1 MNNMEIYIG
10 REGKEKL
17 ISGINKS
24 AEVVKTTYGPNGK
37 TVIIPSKT
45 EFGKYIVTKDG
56 VSVAEQIKFKDPIE
70 NIGANLIKEAAKLT
84 VKTAG
89 DGTSG
94 SIILA
99 NALINNLKDFDYKEV
114 EKALNII
121 IPKIIEHL
129 KLNSKELKRED
140 IKYVASIS
148 ANSDQQ
154 IADIIQQ
161 AYNFSDIVKVE
172 ESNLTEDK
180 VDFIGGMKLNTSY
193 ISKHFIT
200 NPKKAEVQ
208 LENPYVLVLDGKLDN
223 IKPLQEILEYIA
235 KNNKSILIITE
246 HVHENVLRP
255 LESNVLSGN
264 IQLAIM
270 KSPGFSSHRQNL
282 LEDISKFTNARLFK
296 GFDRKVSLEDLGM
309 LKSANLGIENSI
321 LIKNDNIDISYTL
334 NNLKSLLKDSS
345 EENKDLLQQRI
356 ENLEGKISIIKV
368 GGTSELEMKERF
380 DRYDDAVRAVQ
391 CALEEGIVEGGGK
404 ALIETM
410 FVVERGDIS
419 DKITKSLS
427 APYEILHDCKTGNV
441 ITIDLADIYFKQ
453 GIIDPLKVIRT
464 SLENAVSVA
473 KTVLSTEAI
482 VLDESVW
489 NH

>member
-1 MNNMEIYIG
+1 MEVYIG
-10 REGKEKL
+10 KEGKEKL
-17 ISGINKS
+17 ISGINKL

-56 VSVAEQIKFKDPIE
+56 VSVAEQVKFKDPIE

-94 SIILA
+94 STILA

-114 EKALNII
+114 EKKLNVI
-121 IPKIIEHL
+121 IPEIIKHL

-140 IKYVASIS
+140 IKYVAGIS
-148 ANSDQQ
+148 ANNDQQ
-154 IADIIQQ
+154 IANAIQQ

-180 VDFIGGMKLNTSY
+180 IELIGGMKLNTSY
-193 ISKHFIT
+193 ISKHFIN
-200 NPKKAEVQ
+200 NPKKAQSCLYE
-208 LENPYVLVLDGKLDN
+208 PYVLMIDGKLDN
-223 IKPLQEILEYIA
+223 IKPITNVLNKIA
-235 KNNKSILIITE
+235 SENESILIITE

-255 LESNVLSGN
+255 LESHVLSGN
-264 IQLAIM
+264 LQLSIM
-270 KSPGFSSHRQNL
+270 KSPGFSSHRKNL
-282 LEDISKFTNARLFK
+282 LKDISKFTNSFLFR
-296 GFDRKVSLEDLGM
+296 GLDREVKLSDLGKLSAISISSDHSVLVKDKDVNVEDLISDLEYQ
-309 LKSANLGIENSI
+309 LKE
-321 LIKNDNIDISYTL
+321 
-334 NNLKSLLKDSS
+334 SS
-345 EENKDLLQQRI
+345 EEDRELLQQRI
-356 ENLEGKISIIKV
+356 ENLKGQISIIKV

-391 CALEEGIVEGGGK
+391 CALEEGIVEGGGE
-404 ALIETM
+404 ALYRISLNKTSDPIELLIYDSIKEPVRKIDSRIDARNISM
-410 FVVERGDIS
+410 FDR
-419 DKITKSLS
+419 
-427 APYEILHDCKTGNV
+427 N
-441 ITIDLADIYFKQ
+441 
-453 GIIDPLKVIRT
+453 IIDPLKVTRCA
-464 SLENAVSVA
+464 LENAVSVA

-482 VLDESVW
+482 VLNENEW

>member
-1 MNNMEIYIG
+1 MEVYIG
-10 REGKEKL
+10 KEGKEKL
-17 ISGINKS
+17 ISGINKL

-45 EFGKYIVTKDG
+45 EYGKYIVTKDG

-84 VKTAG
+84 VKIAG
-89 DGTSG
+89 DGTTG
-94 SIILA
+94 STILA

-114 EKALNII
+114 EKELNNII
-121 IPKIIEHL
+121 PEIIKNL

-148 ANSDQQ
+148 ANNDQQ

-180 VDFIGGMKLNTSY
+180 IDFIGGMKLNTSY
-193 ISKHFIT
+193 ISKHFI
-200 NPKKAEVQ
+200 NNHKKGEVY
-208 LENPYVLVLDGKLDN
+208 LDNPYVLILDGKLEN
-223 IKPLQEILEYIA
+223 IKPLQEILEYVAI
-235 KNNKSILIITE
+235 NNKSILIITE
-246 HVHENVLRP
+246 HVHENILRP

-282 LEDISKFTNARLFK
+282 LEDISNFTNARLFK

-309 LKSANLGIENSI
+309 LKSVNLGLNHSI
-321 LIKNDNIDISYTL
+321 LVKNDNIDVSDKINTL
-334 NNLKSLLKDSS
+334 RSLLEEDKDN
-345 EENKDLLQQRI
+345 ELLQQRI

-391 CALEEGIVEGGGK
+391 CALEEGIVQGAGR
-404 ALIETM
+404 ALFHSIDNIE
-410 FVVERGDIS
+410 ENS
-419 DKITKSLS
+419 
-427 APYEILHDCKTGNV
+427 EIIGEICDAVCEPMNILKN
-441 ITIDLADIYFKQ
+441 DLLLEKDFFENN
-453 GIIDPLKVIRT
+453 IIDPLKVIRT

-482 VLDESVW
+482 VLNESEW